1 MKAIVNLQRRTNWFK
16 AWLAL
21 TTCLLFLI
29 PPSCEK
35 YDPDQ
40 DSIPNMDEM
49 VATPRAASSPTKMY
63 WGPQDIDGP
72 WAQEMCTGYYENFGN
87 FILKVQNI
95 SEAGAKISTL
105 EVRVANALIIT
116 AKGLSKDYF
125 AAKTLKN
132 LSNCAQL
139 YVLIEGDQGCKVRVW
154 VEATFKGLGTAYGKH
169 LYYKSRQNKDW
180 EDANNYCSDF
190 NGHLVK
196 ISDAKENNFVWNFCN
211 HQAGTGI
218 GLSDIDQNQVWKW
231 ADGTLCRVVNWN
243 YAQCPGGPSQGGGSE
258 CILITD
264 YGYNNWRIGEPNNC
278 GGQDANGNCIDESFA
293 IFEDDGT
300 WNDVPDF
307 SNFIIEW
314 DYIPNSIVIERL
326 FRQEYPDY
334 PYPW

>member
-1 MKAIVNLQRRTNWFK
+1 MKANVSFPKRKNWLK
-16 AWLAL
+16 ALGVL
-21 TTCLLFLI
+21 ITCLLFLI

-35 YDPDQ
+35 PDPDQ
-40 DSIPNMDEM
+40 DSLPVTDEM
-49 VATPRAASSPTKMY
+49 VATPRAASTATKMY

-95 SEAGAKISTL
+95 SEAGAEISTL
-105 EVRVANALIIT
+105 EVRVANSLIIT

-125 AAKTLKN
+125 AAKALKY

-154 VEATFKGLGTAYGKH
+154 FEATFKGLGTAYRKH

-218 GLSDIDQNQVWKW
+218 GLSDIDLNQVWRW
-231 ADGTLCRVVNWN
+231 ADGTLCRVLIWN
-243 YAQCPGGPSQGGGSE
+243 STQCGEEAQWGDPNCT
-258 CILITD
+258 IITD
-264 YGYNNWRIGEPNNC
+264 YGYNNWRNGEPNNC

-300 WNDVPDF
+300 WNDVPNVD
-307 SNFIIEW
+307 NFIIEW

-334 PYPW
+334 HYSW